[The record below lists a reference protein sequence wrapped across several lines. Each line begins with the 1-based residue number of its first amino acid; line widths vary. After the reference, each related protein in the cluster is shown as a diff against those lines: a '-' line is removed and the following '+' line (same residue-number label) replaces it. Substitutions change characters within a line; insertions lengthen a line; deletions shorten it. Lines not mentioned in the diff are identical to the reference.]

1 MFKRQRKAP
10 RSVTVEH
17 APDEASSVPALPEP
31 AVESEPAVGAE
42 PAVEPVV
49 VAAVAEVV
57 AAAEQ
62 ATSLLRLKGWRGGL
76 LLHLDA
82 DAPWDDVLAALHDK
96 LDAVRDFWAGA
107 TCTLDLGTRAGC
119 PDGLGVLPAQLEERY
134 GLTVVAVAAAH
145 PEVRDAIGAA
155 GLEALAELEP
165 AVVRSE
171 PEVPSP
177 PAPKYVKGTVRSGQV
192 LEADGHLI
200 IMGDV
205 NAGAELRAGGDIMVF
220 GTLRGMA
227 HAGAAGERGAV
238 IVALNLR
245 PTQLRIADLIA
256 RAPDGGQPPLSKH
269 PERAEVRGQEIHILS
284 M

>member
-1 MFKRQRKAP
+1 MKRQRKVPQA
-10 RSVTVEH
+10 VTVEH
-17 APDEASSVPALPEP
+17 EPEEQTVAVPALPEP
-31 AVESEPAVGAE
+31 AANSESAAPGLDVGASE
-42 PAVEPVV
+42 
-49 VAAVAEVV
+49 VAEVV

-82 DAPWDDVLAALHDK
+82 VAPWEEVLGALHDK

-107 TCTLDLGTRAGC
+107 TCTLDLGERATC
-119 PDGLGVLPAQLEERY
+119 PDGLGALPAQLEDRY
-134 GLTVVAVAAAH
+134 GLSVVAVAAAL
-145 PEVRDAIGAA
+145 PEVREAVAAA
-155 GLEALAELEP
+155 GIEALADLEP
-165 AVVRSE
+165 AVVRPE
-171 PEVPSP
+171 PAPPPPP
-177 PAPKYVKGTVRSGQV
+177 PAPKYVKGTVRSGQIT
-192 LEADGHLI
+192 EAEGHLI

-205 NAGAELRAGGDIMVF
+205 NAGAELRAGGDILVF

-227 HAGAAGERGAV
+227 HAGATGDRGAV

-269 PERAEVRGQEIHILS
+269 PERAEVRGQEIHIVA